1 MSGLRGRRLPVAW
14 LSGRTC
20 RALAFGAGALVAAL
34 LLLLAAAGPAAGQFA
49 ATEEIIEKPSKEG
62 EGRKLDASGL
72 TTGFALLVGAT
83 RSVDRAEVGGGEVV
97 VNAGRVP
104 LNGVDWLSFREHEQ
118 GLLEFETFA
127 AIKLRTEDDILLG
140 DLPVPA
146 GNVSP
151 GFAGLY
157 SLWLHLDED
166 GRWTLIV
173 NHEPDIWGTM
183 HDPAR
188 DLGRTP
194 LEYSTSEDAK
204 PRLTI
209 EIEAPEGDG
218 PGTLKLSWGGHRWR
232 TTVAAA
238 G

>member
-1 MSGLRGRRLPVAW
+1 MKGRRGALLPAVAAV
-14 LSGRTC
+14 SSI
-20 RALAFGAGALVAAL
+20 LAF
-34 LLLLAAAGPAAGQFA
+34 AAGPAAGQFA
-49 ATEEIIEKPSKEG
+49 ETDKVIEKTSKEG

-72 TTGFALLVGAT
+72 TEGFAALVGVT
-83 RSVDRAEVGGGEVV
+83 RSIDRAEVGDGEVV

-104 LNGVDWLSFREHEQ
+104 VGGVDWLSFQDHEQ
-118 GLLEFETFA
+118 GLVEFETFA
-127 AIKLRTEDDILLG
+127 AIKLRTEADILVG
-140 DLPVPA
+140 DLEVPA

-157 SLWLHLDED
+157 SLWLRLDDD

-183 HDPAR
+183 HDPSK
-188 DLGRTP
+188 DLGETA
-194 LEYSTSEDAK
+194 LEHKVEEDAK
-204 PRLTI
+204 AGMTI
-209 EIEAPEGDG
+209 DIEPPEGG
-218 PGTLKLSWGGHRWR
+218 APGTLKLSWGAHRWQ